1 MSVCQ
6 EEHLA
11 RPLERC
17 RVHCSYCHTIIL
29 RHYSVLGRTITVV
42 DLEVLAINIFNVMC
56 ALDAVMMTEMRME
69 DLMEMKS
76 YTKLIAKQ
84 SKQLESL
91 RRKHE
96 KVC

>member
-1 MSVCQ
+1 
-6 EEHLA
+6 
-11 RPLERC
+11 
-17 RVHCSYCHTIIL
+17 
-29 RHYSVLGRTITVV
+29 
-42 DLEVLAINIFNVMC
+42 MC
-56 ALDAVMMTEMRME
+56 VSDAVMMTEMRME

>member
-1 MSVCQ
+1 MVN
-6 EEHLA
+6 
-11 RPLERC
+11 
-17 RVHCSYCHTIIL
+17 
-29 RHYSVLGRTITVV
+29 
-42 DLEVLAINIFNVMC
+42 LEVLAINIFNVMC
-56 ALDAVMMTEMRME
+56 VSDAVMMTEMRME

>member
-1 MSVCQ
+1 
-6 EEHLA
+6 
-11 RPLERC
+11 
-17 RVHCSYCHTIIL
+17 
-29 RHYSVLGRTITVV
+29 
-42 DLEVLAINIFNVMC
+42 
-56 ALDAVMMTEMRME
+56 ME

-96 KVC
+96 KVSVIVCVVLCSCFYPSTYPMNGAGSIMFWGCLTIYAGQLSLASLRGRLIEYQLRLG